1 MEEQKIQVKKALDER
16 LMLGALIDLARKKLV
31 PVHKHTIWY
40 YMGALLLILFMIQM
54 ITGPIL
60 LFYYKPA
67 AETAYQSIAEIM
79 VKVPYGWLLRSVH
92 HWASNLMILIAF
104 VHFFSTFLVKAYR
117 RPREFTWLTGM
128 VMFLLVLFLG
138 YTGYTLPF
146 DERAFFALNVGT
158 DMPGAIPV
166 VGEYVLEFLRGGAQV
181 GMHTLNR
188 FFALHVGVLP
198 LALLAVLAIHV
209 ILVQMHGMSVPVS
222 IEKKA
227 KAENKTIP
235 AKPMFPHFVWHD
247 AINGLVLVGL
257 LFTLAVL
264 MPSELGSVIDYLKP
278 APVGVKPDWFFL
290 WVYQILKWI
299 PTYVLGI
306 EGEIVGITGLA
317 LIATVIFC
325 APFVDWKS
333 QRNERSPL
341 FTAFAAI
348 SLAVFLVCT
357 AIGFFF

>member
-1 MEEQKIQVKKALDER
+1 
-16 LMLGALIDLARKKLV
+16 
-31 PVHKHTIWY
+31 
-40 YMGALLLILFMIQM
+40 
-54 ITGPIL
+54 
-60 LFYYKPA
+60 
-67 AETAYQSIAEIM
+67 
-79 VKVPYGWLLRSVH
+79 
-92 HWASNLMILIAF
+92 
-104 VHFFSTFLVKAYR
+104 
-117 RPREFTWLTGM
+117 
-128 VMFLLVLFLG
+128 
-138 YTGYTLPF
+138 
-146 DERAFFALNVGT
+146 
-158 DMPGAIPV
+158 
-166 VGEYVLEFLRGGAQV
+166 
-181 GMHTLNR
+181 
-188 FFALHVGVLP
+188 
-198 LALLAVLAIHV
+198 VLAIHI

-227 KAENKTIP
+227 KAEKKTIP

-247 AINGLVLVGL
+247 AVNGLVLVGL

-317 LIATVIFC
+317 IIATVIFC